1 MIINCSDALTNK
13 CLKKYALVL
22 RKNEAKFKHV
32 YRVACK
38 QDIPNIFNFELF
50 CNLKEQTTYKLYS
63 SNSSLMIIDEETIVM
78 FTGQERQVKLRFNYW
93 NNFDGI
99 LFSKESSQRTVVLA
113 VDDGKT
119 CTLYLF
125 ELVEDLS

>member
-1 MIINCSDALTNK
+1 MVC
-13 CLKKYALVL
+13 
-22 RKNEAKFKHV
+22 R
-32 YRVACK
+32 
-38 QDIPNIFNFELF
+38 QDSENIFNFELF

-63 SNSSLMIIDEETIVM
+63 SNSSLMLIDEETIVM

-99 LFSKESSQRTVVLA
+99 LFSNESSQRTVVLA

-125 ELVEDLS
+125 ELVEDSS